1 MGFDKNRDTIAD
13 RELQSMPR
21 VGQELPDFARRRHFG
36 GEFQRRAFQR
46 TAQNFQGFSPH
57 IFRPRPDIETGHAP
71 GTPRRAPPA
80 VAHAGLGNKNRGFP
94 AAIYFVGAC
103 DQSPERPPDFDSRR
117 MSVSVISRSTAL
129 HMS

>member
-1 MGFDKNRDTIAD
+1 MGLDKNRDPIAD
-13 RELQSMPR
+13 RELQSMSR
-21 VGQELPDFARRRHFG
+21 VGQELPDFACRRHFG
-36 GEFQRRAFQR
+36 GELQRRALQR

-57 IFRPRPDIETGHAP
+57 IFRPRPDTETGHAS
-71 GTPRRAPPA
+71 GTPRR
-80 VAHAGLGNKNRGFP
+80 AHAGLGNKNRGFP
-94 AAIYFVGAC
+94 AAIYFAGAC